1 VKRKTFDY
9 LLSAVG
15 LLMVI
20 VLVVAGALLLWG
32 YNFANSSVH
41 DQRAEQQI
49 FFPTNAQLDAAKNP
63 PPGGF
68 SEVTPAMVPYLR
80 PYAGQ
85 QVLNGAQA
93 ETYANHYI
101 ADHLVQMPY
110 GGVYSKASAAA
121 LADPTNTS
129 LQATVDTIFKGTTL
143 RGLLLNAYG
152 FWQFGQIALWA
163 AIASFAL
170 ALVMLVLAV
179 FGFFHARRVS
189 TEEELGAARQPE
201 PVAA

>member
-1 VKRKTFDY
+1 MKRKTFDF
-9 LLSAVG
+9 LTSAVG
-15 LLMVI
+15 VLVVI

-41 DQRAEQQI
+41 DQLAEQQI

-63 PPGGF
+63 QPGGF

-101 ADHLVQMPY
+101 ADHLAQMPY

-121 LADPTNTS
+121 LADPTNAS
-129 LQATVDTIFKGTTL
+129 LQATSDTIFKGTTL

-170 ALVMLVLAV
+170 ALIMLVLAV

-189 TEEELGAARQPE
+189 TEEELGAAREPE